1 MVATILIV
9 LEQESAVGTGGN
21 NFSGKTL
28 IRAYNN
34 TNADVSVL
42 VKDADANITG
52 SFTLRSYET
61 AFVRKLPAEN
71 IFGSATIRMV
81 PVSF

>member
-1 MVATILIV
+1 MVSTILKV
-9 LEQESAVGTGGN
+9 LAQEAAVGTGGN
-21 NFSGKTL
+21 NFSGMSL
-28 IRAYNN
+28 IRVYNN
-34 TNADVSVL
+34 TASDVSVL
-42 VKDADANITG
+42 VKDADSNTTG